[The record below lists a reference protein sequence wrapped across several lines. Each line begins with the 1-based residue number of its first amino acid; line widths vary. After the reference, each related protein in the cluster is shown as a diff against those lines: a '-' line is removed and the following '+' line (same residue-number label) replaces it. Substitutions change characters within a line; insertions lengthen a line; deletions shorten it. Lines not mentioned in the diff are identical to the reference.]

1 MIGNEDVIP
10 RVGQASR
17 TLCWWVWKQA
27 LEALETVETLPR
39 PYLPGSCTLVVDHA
53 CAIGDHVCIQR
64 EPDVSDGTRPEI
76 SPNPSNVASESHSS
90 TASTSSVALTPSYC
104 AAAHG
109 FPSDRPQCQNEKER
123 RWCATCGLIQP
134 KWRSIQGP
142 ATLTTGHLDRGTK
155 RQPLCI
161 EFWRE
166 G

>member
-1 MIGNEDVIP
+1 MIDWYASLACNLSLQKSCTLAPYRATSGSDWQRGRHSTRWP
-10 RVGQASR
+10 ASR

-39 PYLPGSCTLVVDHA
+39 PYLPGSCTLAVDHA

-109 FPSDRPQCQNEKER
+109 FPSDRPTMPER
-123 RWCATCGLIQP
+123 KGGKMVRHMWLD
-134 KWRSIQGP
+134 P
-142 ATLTTGHLDRGTK
+142 AK
-155 RQPLCI
+155 VA
-161 EFWRE
+161 
-166 G
+166 